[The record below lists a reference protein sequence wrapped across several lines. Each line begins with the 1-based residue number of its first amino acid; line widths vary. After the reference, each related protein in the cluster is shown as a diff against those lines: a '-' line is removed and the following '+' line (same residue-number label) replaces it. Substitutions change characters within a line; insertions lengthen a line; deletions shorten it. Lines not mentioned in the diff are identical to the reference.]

1 MTTEQIWLTSLGAIA
16 LLALGAALLALRAAR
31 RALAEA
37 RALAARPASEAVAAD
52 VPSPV
57 EAPGPPAPREPEA
70 AYVITGIDAG
80 GDDSPVPER
89 IDGRLFVDIV
99 ARETLVKAASWT
111 HGLRRALAPET
122 RNRIG
127 FEVRQQTRRS
137 RKDRKAEMRAA
148 LRHYRAHHQA
158 RDRDVASRAADDE
171 DAA

>member
-1 MTTEQIWLTSLGAIA
+1 MTTEQIWLTSLGALA
-16 LLALGAALLALRAAR
+16 LLALGAALLAVRVAR

-37 RALAARPASEAVAAD
+37 RALAVRPPSAAAPVD
-52 VPSPV
+52 ASPV
-57 EAPGPPAPREPEA
+57 ETSAPTAPSAQEA

-80 GDDSPVPER
+80 GDDAPPVPQR

-137 RKDRKAEMRAA
+137 RKDRKAEMREA
-148 LRHYRAHHQA
+148 LRHYRARH
-158 RDRDVASRAADDE
+158 RDASGSPGAHTADDE